1 MAQLSARLNRLAPS
15 ATLAMSQKSNEMKAQ
30 GIDVIN
36 MSVGEPDFMTPEHI
50 KEAGKKAI
58 TDNYSKYS
66 PVPGYPALRN
76 AISAKLKKENNLDYK
91 ASEII
96 VGTGGKQGV
105 CNTIMALVDEGDE
118 VIIPAPYWVSYPQ
131 MVKLAG
137 GTPVIVR
144 GSFEQ
149 DFKITPE
156 QLEAAITPKTR
167 MLVLCSPSNPTGS
180 VYTQDELNAL
190 AEIVLK
196 HEDLYVLADEIYE
209 HINYIGSHASIASYP
224 GMKERTCLCN
234 GVSKAYAMT
243 GWRLGWVAAPEWII
257 KGINKLQGQY
267 TSGTCDVSQMAA
279 LAAYEGPQQ
288 CVEDMRKAFER
299 RRDLIVK
306 LAKEIPG
313 FEVNVPKGAF
323 YLFPK
328 ISSFFGKSN
337 GATTINN
344 STDFALYLLEEAHVA
359 SVGGDAFGDPD
370 CFRMS
375 YATSDENIVEALRR
389 IKEAVAKLK

>member
-1 MAQLSARLNRLAPS
+1 MYSAHQ
-15 ATLAMSQKSNEMKAQ
+15 ATQE
-30 GIDVIN
+30 
-36 MSVGEPDFMTPEHI
+36 
-50 KEAGKKAI
+50 
-58 TDNYSKYS
+58 
-66 PVPGYPALRN
+66 
-76 AISAKLKKENNLDYK
+76 
-91 ASEII
+91 
-96 VGTGGKQGV
+96 
-105 CNTIMALVDEGDE
+105 
-118 VIIPAPYWVSYPQ
+118 
-131 MVKLAG
+131 
-137 GTPVIVR
+137 
-144 GSFEQ
+144 
-149 DFKITPE
+149 
-156 QLEAAITPKTR
+156 
-167 MLVLCSPSNPTGS
+167 
-180 VYTQDELNAL
+180 ELNAL
-190 AEIVLK
+190 AEVVLK